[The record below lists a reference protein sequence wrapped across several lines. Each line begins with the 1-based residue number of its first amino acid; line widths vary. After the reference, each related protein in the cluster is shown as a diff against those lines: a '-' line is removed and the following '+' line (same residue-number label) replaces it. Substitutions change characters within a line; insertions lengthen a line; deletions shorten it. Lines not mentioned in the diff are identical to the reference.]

1 MFFFLRTL
9 VAFEHRLQLDFWPFN
24 HKPSAAQLRRQGAD
38 IRFNGWAESDDAHP
52 AAANAMAAA
61 AATPARNGLDF
72 LTIALRLDGP
82 VVV

>member
-1 MFFFLRTL
+1 MLTRP
-9 VAFEHRLQLDFWPFN
+9 R
-24 HKPSAAQLRRQGAD
+24 SAAAKSGAD

-52 AAANAMAAA
+52 AAANAMAAM
-61 AATPARNGLDF
+61 AATPAQNGLDF